1 MSKLMTMKSNLAI
14 GAGVHAYPKP
24 NTPVKQAGETSF
36 VNFFNDTFATGF
48 TPKFNVGPTKFAG
61 GAAISSK
68 GPLGLV
74 NNIADTHA
82 KGFTNFMKVTQFKN
96 ITRESSQIVPSNGV
110 FGDIVK
116 FSDSVTKLKSNS
128 TPLAKGKVRLPMGN
142 SISVEDQY
150 NFRND
155 GDIRDD
161 SDHGMS
167 LPGFRQPFI
176 IVNPGDGNL
185 TKRLKR
191 FDSRVLPIGSTIQD
205 AIRIG
210 KFTLSP
216 KGLLFNITQ
225 AFLQKFNARPETRNF
240 NPLGL
245 LASIP
250 PLIHGAR
257 HINSGLDA
265 ITGIGNPIRYEDQ
278 NWIPNTI
285 IGDDPNGFNN
295 SLDPTQAEFN
305 RLVQIRK
312 FQYLSKNIFTIGSG
326 PALRNFPNFPERT
339 LAKDAVSGI
348 RNNFVRDP
356 QMASME
362 GLIEKVEKK
371 NGPIDIANTTFQ
383 AKQSLSGID
392 RGSNKNPV
400 QANSE
405 ERQHKLRRYQ
415 DIQAIASNVA
425 KEGYEAVM
433 KASPKTKTREISW
446 GMVEGDRINK
456 FGVLTAQDAEGNL
469 TEDEEKN
476 ATDLIPFRFVFDAK
490 EGGEIKTKVIIFRA
504 ILAGITDT
512 FTAQYNQTQYIGRP
526 DKVYSYTGGERKIGM
541 TFRLMPMAADEIKP
555 IYQKLNQL
563 SALCYPDF
571 EDVTD
576 GSSIVGSRMVAPFV
590 RMTVGDMYYRQFVI
604 LNNVTTT
611 FADGTTWDI
620 DEGQKLPRD
629 ITVNLDFTYIGNE
642 LPTINTK
649 FYDYAD

>member
-96 ITRESSQIVPSNGV
+96 ITRESSQIVPSNGI

-176 IVNPGDGNL
+176 IVNPGGGNL

-191 FDSRVLPIGSTIQD
+191 FDSRVLPIGSTVQD

-257 HINSGLDA
+257 HINSGKDA
-265 ITGIGNPIRYEDQ
+265 ISGIGNPIRYEDQ
-278 NWIPNTI
+278 NWNNNNI
-285 IGDDPNGFNN
+285 IGDDPLGFNN
-295 SLDPTQAEFN
+295 SLDPAQLKNN
-305 RLVQIRK
+305 RLVSIRDW
-312 FQYLSKNIFTIGSG
+312 QYLPNTNNNAKGAI
-326 PALRNFPNFPERT
+326 LRTYPNFPERT
-339 LAKDAVSGI
+339 LAKDATSGI
-348 RNNFVRDP
+348 RQEFVRDP

-362 GLIEKVEKK
+362 GLIEKVQKQG
-371 NGPIDIANTTFQ
+371 GPIDVANTTFQ

-446 GMVEGDRINK
+446 GMVQGDRINK

-512 FTAQYNQTQYIGRP
+512 FTSQYNQNQYIGRP
-526 DKVYSYTGGERKIGM
+526 DKTYTYIGGERKIGM
-541 TFRLMPMAADEIKP
+541 TIRLVPMAADEIKP

-576 GSSIVGSRMVAPFV
+576 GSSVIGSRMVAPFV
-590 RMTVGDMYYRQFVI
+590 RMTVGDMYYRQYVI

-620 DEGQKLPRD
+620 DEGQRLPRD
-629 ITVNLDFTYIGNE
+629 ISVNLDFTYIGNE

>member
-74 NNIADTHA
+74 NNIPDTHA
-82 KGFTNFMKVTQFKN
+82 KGFTNFMKTTQFKN
-96 ITRESSQIVPSNGV
+96 ITRDQSQIVPSNGI

-116 FSDSVTKLKSNS
+116 FSDSVTKLKSKS
-128 TPLAKGKVRLPMGN
+128 SPLAKGKVRLPLGN
-142 SISVEDQY
+142 SKSVDGQY
-150 NFRND
+150 NFRTD
-155 GDIRDD
+155 GGIRDD

-176 IVNPGDGNL
+176 IARPNDGL
-185 TKRLKR
+185 RRLKR

-205 AIRIG
+205 ALRIG

-216 KGLLFNITQ
+216 KGILFNATQ
-225 AFLQKFNARPETRNF
+225 YFLQSFNARPETRLF
-240 NPLGL
+240 NPLGVIS
-245 LASIP
+245 SIVP
-250 PLIHGAR
+250 TIHAAR
-257 HINSGLDA
+257 HINSLNDTFSGMA
-265 ITGIGNPIRYEDQ
+265 KPIKYEDQ
-278 NWIPNTI
+278 NY
-285 IGDDPNGFNN
+285 IGALGGKSPLGFSNDPN
-295 SLDPTQAEFN
+295 SPEDN

-312 FQYLSKNIFTIGSG
+312 VQYENIVAISLGAGSLLRIAPAFPHPNISKDKVTG
-326 PALRNFPNFPERT
+326 LR
-339 LAKDAVSGI
+339 GI
-348 RNNFVRDP
+348 LNHQNSIP
-356 QMASME
+356 TMASKE
-362 GLIEKVEKK
+362 GLIEKVQKVGGAIDRANDAFKNKK
-371 NGPIDIANTTFQ
+371 
-383 AKQSLSGID
+383 SLSGLD
-392 RGSNKNPV
+392 RGKVSI
-400 QANSE
+400 AGSDE
-405 ERQHKLRRYQ
+405 ERQFRMRTLQ
-415 DIQAIASNVA
+415 DIDAIAQDTA
-425 KEGYEAVM
+425 KLGYEAIM
-433 KASPKTKTREISW
+433 KSSKKTRTREISW
-446 GMVEGDRINK
+446 GMRQGDQINK

-476 ATDLIPFRFVFDAK
+476 ARDLIPFRFVFDAK
-490 EGGEIKTKVIIFRA
+490 VDGEIKTKVIVFRA

-512 FTAQYNQTQYIGRP
+512 FTSQYNQNQYIGRP
-526 DKVYSYTGGERKIGM
+526 DKTYTYIGGERKIGM
-541 TFRLMPMAADEIKP
+541 TIRLVPMAADEIKP

-576 GSSIVGSRMVAPFV
+576 GSSVIGSRMVAPFV
-590 RMTVGDMYYRQFVI
+590 RMTVGDMYYRQYVI

-620 DEGQKLPRD
+620 DEGQRLPRD
-629 ITVNLDFTYIGNE
+629 ISVNLDFTFIGNE

-649 FYDYAD
+649 YYNYVD

>member
-82 KGFTNFMKVTQFKN
+82 KGFTEFMKTTQFKN
-96 ITRESSQIVPSNGV
+96 ITRESSQIVPSNGI

-116 FSDSVTKLKSNS
+116 FSDSVTKLKSDS
-128 TPLAKGKVRLPMGN
+128 TPLAKGIVRFPMGN
-142 SISVEDQY
+142 SISIFDQY
-150 NFRND
+150 NFRTD
-155 GDIRDD
+155 GGIRDD

-176 IVNPGDGNL
+176 IARPNDGL
-185 TKRLKR
+185 RRLKR
-191 FDSRVLPIGSTIQD
+191 FDSRVLPIGSTVQD

-216 KGLLFNITQ
+216 KGILFNITQ

-240 NPLGL
+240 NPLGV
-245 LASIP
+245 LASVLP
-250 PLIHGAR
+250 FTHGAR

-265 ITGIGNPIRYEDQ
+265 FSGIGDPVRYEDQ
-278 NWIPNTI
+278 NWKVNDVA
-285 IGDDPNGFNN
+285 GDDPNGYNN
-295 SLDPTQAEFN
+295 SLDPAQLKNN
-305 RLVQIRK
+305 RLVSIRDW
-312 FQYLSKNIFTIGSG
+312 QYDIKTGFVNIKG
-326 PALRNFPNFPERT
+326 PVARTYPNFPTRT
-339 LAKDAVSGI
+339 LAQDATSGI
-348 RNNFVRDP
+348 RQEFVRDP

-371 NGPIDIANTTFQ
+371 NGPIDVANTAFQ

-392 RGSNKNPV
+392 RGSSKAPN
-400 QANSE
+400 AINSE

-446 GMVEGDRINK
+446 GMVQGDRINK

-476 ATDLIPFRFVFDAK
+476 AADLIPFRFIFDAK

-512 FTAQYNQTQYIGRP
+512 FTSQYNQNQYIGRP
-526 DKVYSYTGGERKIGM
+526 DKTYTYIGGERKIGM
-541 TFRLMPMAADEIKP
+541 TIRLVPMAADEIKP

-576 GSSIVGSRMVAPFV
+576 GSSVIGSRMVAPFV
-590 RMTVGDMYYRQFVI
+590 RMTVGDMYYRQYVI

-620 DEGQKLPRD
+620 DEGQRLPRD
-629 ITVNLDFTYIGNE
+629 ISVNLDFTFIGNE

>member
-74 NNIADTHA
+74 NNISDTHA

-96 ITRESSQIVPSNGV
+96 ITRDQSQIVPSNGI

-116 FSDSVTKLKSNS
+116 FSDSVTKLKSKS
-128 TPLAKGKVRLPMGN
+128 SPLAKGKVRLPMGN

-150 NFRND
+150 NFRTD
-155 GDIRDD
+155 GGIRDD

-176 IVNPGDGNL
+176 IARPNDSL
-185 TKRLKR
+185 RRLKR

-205 AIRIG
+205 TLRIS

-216 KGLLFNITQ
+216 KGILFNATQ
-225 AFLQKFNARPETRNF
+225 YFLQHFNARPETRLF
-240 NPLGL
+240 NPLGV
-245 LASIP
+245 LASIAP
-250 PLIHGAR
+250 IVHAPR
-257 HINSGLDA
+257 HINSLKDTFSGMA
-265 ITGIGNPIRYEDQ
+265 KPIKYEDQ
-278 NWIPNTI
+278 NY
-285 IGDDPNGFNN
+285 IGSDN
-295 SLDPTQAEFN
+295 LDPTLYSVRSDNPDAN
-305 RLVQIRK
+305 RLVEIRRQ
-312 FQYLSKNIFTIGSG
+312 QYESPAIGFGMGSI
-326 PALRNFPNFPERT
+326 LRTYPVFPEIREA
-339 LAKDAVSGI
+339 LDSQLGLRGI
-348 RNNFVRDP
+348 LNHQNSVP
-356 QMASME
+356 TMASKE
-362 GLIEKVEKK
+362 GLIEKVQKTGGAIDRANDAFKNKK
-371 NGPIDIANTTFQ
+371 
-383 AKQSLSGID
+383 SLSGLD
-392 RGSNKNPV
+392 RGKQSPLIGDTG
-400 QANSE
+400 E
-405 ERQHKLRRYQ
+405 ERQFRMRTIQ
-415 DIQAIASNVA
+415 DIDAVA
-425 KEGYEAVM
+425 QDTAKLGYEAIM
-433 KASPKTKTREISW
+433 KSSQKTRTREISW
-446 GMVEGDRINK
+446 GMREGDQINK

-469 TEDEEKN
+469 TEDEEKK
-476 ATDLIPFRFVFDAK
+476 ARDLIPFRFVFDAK

-504 ILAGITDT
+504 ILSGITDT
-512 FTAQYNQTQYIGRP
+512 FTSQYNQTQYIGRP

-541 TFRLMPMAADEIKP
+541 TFRLIPMASDEIKP

-576 GSSIVGSRMVAPFV
+576 GTSVVGSRMVAPFV
-590 RMTVGDMYYRQFVI
+590 RMTVGDMYYRQYVI

-620 DEGQKLPRD
+620 DKGSQLPRD